1 MAVVAACVWRAVFL
15 RGCKAV
21 FDVASYCHKLPTIGH
36 AGAAATAVADDNKY
50 CSRVKPENS
59 RVADKCVNNKNPFS
73 VSDDVTTSR
82 HVMSRQCEKNLKQY
96 SKQLRSEVISA
107 DWH

>member
-1 MAVVAACVWRAVFL
+1 M

-21 FDVASYCHKLPTIGH
+21 FDVEPFCHKLPTIGH
-36 AGAAATAVADDNKY
+36 SGAAAVADDNKY
-50 CSRVKPENS
+50 CRVKPENS